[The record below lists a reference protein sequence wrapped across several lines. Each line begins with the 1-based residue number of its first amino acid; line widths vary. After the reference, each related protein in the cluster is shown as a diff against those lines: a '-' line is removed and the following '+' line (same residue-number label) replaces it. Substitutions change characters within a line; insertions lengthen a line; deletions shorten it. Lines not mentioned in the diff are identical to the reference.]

1 MHAHLRPATFNE
13 QVIIGLLKVHAQL
26 FHAVWVCTVNIDV
39 GASLACNRYIKH
51 SKSVRSVVC
60 NVLQLTQ
67 IDAPATLY
75 TLDLFSMIY
84 KEDRGEEEEKKK
96 TKRSK
101 SLHTLFMFIHYS
113 VSGHL

>member
-1 MHAHLRPATFNE
+1 M
-13 QVIIGLLKVHAQL
+13 
-26 FHAVWVCTVNIDV
+26 CTVNIDV

-96 TKRSK
+96 QNAANHYIRCSCSFITQSVGICKIIK
-101 SLHTLFMFIHYS
+101 TLHFGAATCF
-113 VSGHL
+113 